1 MKQFVLPLILL
12 GSLLAP
18 CCTRAELLIY
28 KGIEK
33 EIVTG
38 DTNVLRPTWKVFV
51 IVDGDSGNF
60 ARIRYA
66 TVNGSKT
73 YRTLTHTNSHIVQ
86 LIGSNGR
93 SYSAI
98 TRIPTD
104 CDTQEFPGSES
115 VYFKG
120 PNVPLTVKSNLT
132 VFFPRI
138 LTDTGVGLS
147 FAPTNGV
154 PILDEGS
161 FVLTFNRTE
170 TFASNTAGE
179 TIEAAFARLVAYVRS
194 LGY

>member
-1 MKQFVLPLILL
+1 MKQFMLPVILV
-12 GSLLAP
+12 GSLLVP

-38 DTNVLRPTWKVFV
+38 DTNVLRPTWKLFV
-51 IVDGDSGNF
+51 IVDGDTGNF
-60 ARIRYA
+60 VRIRYA
-66 TVNGSKT
+66 TVNGAKT
-73 YRTLTHTNSHIVQ
+73 LRTLTHTNSHIVQ

-104 CDTQEFPGSES
+104 CDMQEFPGSES

-120 PNVPLTVKSNLT
+120 PNVSLTVNSNST
-132 VFFPRI
+132 VSFPRI
-138 LTDTGVGLS
+138 LTDAGVGLS

-154 PILDEGS
+154 PIMDEGS
-161 FVLTFNRTE
+161 FVLTFNKTE
-170 TFASNTAGE
+170 TFASNTSGE
-179 TIEAAFARLVAYVRS
+179 TMGAAFARLVAYVRT